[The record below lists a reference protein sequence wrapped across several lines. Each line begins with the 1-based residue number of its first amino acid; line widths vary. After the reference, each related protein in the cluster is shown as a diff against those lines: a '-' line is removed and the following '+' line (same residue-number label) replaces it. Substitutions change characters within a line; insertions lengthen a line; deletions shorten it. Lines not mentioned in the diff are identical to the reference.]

1 MYLERLSDK
10 VWLTRNARFT
20 AAKRMK
26 RSRVSSTAAVAMLSA
41 SVIAINLLAFL
52 DESNFDM
59 KIVTVGSI
67 ILSIFSFLLS
77 LLIIQLRYEWRED
90 NYNQCG
96 MALEELNQK
105 IRIQIDEL
113 SHENKGKEEIVSP
126 REDNLKF
133 LGEYTQIIQ
142 RYNLNHTKFDLNYG
156 RLTDNKLK
164 LSWWEETGLYIQY
177 YLFDVYLIYWLVALV
192 PVICTVCAFL
202 FRVKG

>member
-77 LLIIQLRYEWRED
+77 LLIMQLRYEWRED

-113 SHENKGKEEIVSP
+113 SHENM
-126 REDNLKF
+126 
-133 LGEYTQIIQ
+133 
-142 RYNLNHTKFDLNYG
+142 
-156 RLTDNKLK
+156 
-164 LSWWEETGLYIQY
+164 
-177 YLFDVYLIYWLVALV
+177 
-192 PVICTVCAFL
+192 
-202 FRVKG
+202 VKKKS